1 MAQIYAGSAN
11 YVPKNTTK
19 TVHSKAGKLRLVIV
33 TADAQPGTITFYDNT
48 GGSGTILLVLDVV
61 STTPIPQVI
70 DFNLLTPLVFTT
82 GLTIVTSANCRCF
95 VITEA

>member
-19 TVHSKAGKLRLVIV
+19 TIHSKAGKLRAIIL
-33 TADAQPGTITFYDNT
+33 TADAQPGTVTFYDNT
-48 GGSGTILLVLDVV
+48 GGSGTVLLVLDVY
-61 STTPIPQVI
+61 STTPIPRII
-70 DFNLLTPLVFTT
+70 DFNLLTPLVFVT
-82 GLTIVTSANCRCF
+82 GLTIVTSANSRCF